1 MFYLQP
7 SVIKTT
13 SDLAVGTHSLRF
25 PHLEACTYI
34 LTVHPIV
41 DIEKMSLQ
49 NPYACAVCRM
59 AFSTP
64 KVLQIHVQVT
74 HSSANVCQK
83 PIITGKKYIDVKVR
97 TKNVSSSENSDRKK
111 TLDNTKHYEIKEI
124 SISKKKLEID
134 IQSKEKMNKSELD
147 SCKYCEKKFSQQRSL
162 KAHERIHTGEKSYSC
177 KYCEKKFSQQHLV
190 KQHERIHTGEKPF
203 SCKYCEKKFSQQHSA
218 KEHERI
224 HTGEKPYS
232 CKNCNYRSNNN
243 SNLKKHEMKVHANEK
258 QRTAIANQ
266 QIHKI

>member
-1 MFYLQP
+1 
-7 SVIKTT
+7 
-13 SDLAVGTHSLRF
+13 
-25 PHLEACTYI
+25 
-34 LTVHPIV
+34 
-41 DIEKMSLQ
+41 MSLQ

-74 HSSANVCQK
+74 HSSESVCQK
-83 PIITGKKYIDVKVR
+83 AIITGGKYIDVKVR

-111 TLDNTKHYEIKEI
+111 TLDNQGIKEI
-124 SISKKKLEID
+124 STSKTKLENE
-134 IQSKEKMNKSELD
+134 IQSKEKVNKNELD
-147 SCKYCEKKFSQQRSL
+147 SCKYCEKKFLQQRSL
-162 KAHERIHTGEKSYSC
+162 KTHERIHTGEKMHSC
-177 KYCEKKFSQQHLV
+177 KYCEKKFSQQSLV

-203 SCKYCEKKFSQQHSA
+203 SCKHCEKKFSQQHSA

-232 CKNCNYRSNNN
+232 CKNCNYRATSRG
-243 SNLKKHEMKVHANEK
+243 NLTKHEMKVHENEK

-266 QIHKI
+266 QIHKM